1 MPARKATTRKTAKR
15 ARPKRPDLD
24 VPKGWTLDKGGK
36 SISLELR
43 TKDFLEAVDVI
54 TALAPVA
61 EEMEHHPD
69 LHLER
74 WNRLRIVSWSH
85 DVGGLTERD
94 VALARQINAELAA
107 RGWLTT

>member
-1 MPARKATTRKTAKR
+1 MPARKTSTRKTAKR

-24 VPKGWTLDKGGK
+24 VPKGWALDKGGK

-54 TALAPVA
+54 AAIAPVA
-61 EEMEHHPD
+61 EKQEHHPD
-69 LHLER
+69 LHLEQ
-74 WNRLRIVSWSH
+74 WNRLRVTSWSH

-94 VALARQINAELAA
+94 VALARRISEDLAA
-107 RGWLTT
+107 RGWLKT